1 MSNTGSRAQVFHGN
15 ANKTTG
21 GLIKSDLKQND
32 NGKIVSKKAS
42 SAAKKTK
49 NLGEFQ
55 ANGKGFELAPKKGS
69 KAHKELKSVKK
80 KSTKKKS
87 AIKKSTKK
95 KSTKKKSAIKKSTK
109 KKSAI
114 KKSAIKKSTKKK
126 SAKKKSGKKKSGKKK
141 SGKNK
146 SMKY

>member
-42 SAAKKTK
+42 TSAKKTQ

-55 ANGKGFELAPKKGS
+55 ANGKGFELAPKKGT
-69 KAHKELKSVKK
+69 KAHKELKS
-80 KSTKKKS
+80 TK
-87 AIKKSTKK
+87 KKSTKK
-95 KSTKKKSAIKKSTK
+95 KSTKKKSRKSRKSTKKKSTK
-109 KKSAI
+109 KKST
-114 KKSAIKKSTKKK
+114 KKKSTKKK
-126 SAKKKSGKKKSGKKK
+126 SRKSRKSTKKKSRKSRKSKK
-141 SGKNK
+141 
-146 SMKY
+146 Y

>member
-87 AIKKSTKK
+87 
-95 KSTKKKSAIKKSTK
+95 TK